1 MAVAVP
7 VLFCGSISSR
17 VRMIRSQEMDL
28 RIVGNQ
34 VWFLCAKGYEL
45 ESPCPPWLDLGDSLE
60 QLMSLVQEFK
70 AFVAKGNVVDL
81 AVAVVLGGAF
91 GKIVTAFVSGLIMP
105 LVSYLL
111 PKGDWQAFMLGKFQ
125 VGALMGAVI
134 DFLLIA
140 LVVFL
145 VFVKGLAAMTRKKE
159 ETLAPPDTKTCPRC
173 LEAIPKAATRCK
185 FCTSEFEA

>member
-1 MAVAVP
+1 M
-7 VLFCGSISSR
+7 LLI
-17 VRMIRSQEMDL
+17 
-28 RIVGNQ
+28 
-34 VWFLCAKGYEL
+34 
-45 ESPCPPWLDLGDSLE
+45 
-60 QLMSLVQEFK
+60 QEFK

-105 LVSYLL
+105 LVSYVL
-111 PKGDWQAFMLGKFQ
+111 PKGDWQTFMVGKFQ
-125 VGALMGAVI
+125 VGTLLGAII

-145 VFVKGLAAMTRKKE
+145 VFVKGLPAMTKKE
-159 ETLAPPDTKTCPRC
+159 EAAPPPNTKPCPRC
-173 LEAIPKAATRCK
+173 LEAVPRAATRCK